1 VSFLKRWRVHSRPR
15 LAAVV
20 LAVASW
26 VVVVTALHVGVNGRR
41 PLGRAAEARSLPVGG
56 LPVT

>member
-1 VSFLKRWRVHSRPR
+1 VSFLKRRGVHSRPS

-26 VVVVTALHVGVNGRR
+26 VVVVTTLHIGVNIRR
-41 PLGRAAEARSLPVGG
+41 PSGHAAEARSLPVGG

>member
-1 VSFLKRWRVHSRPR
+1 VSFLKRWGVHSRPS

-20 LAVASW
+20 LVVASW
-26 VVVVTALHVGVNGRR
+26 VVVVTTLHIGVNIRR
-41 PLGRAAEARSLPVGG
+41 PSGHAAEARMLPVGG

>member
-1 VSFLKRWRVHSRPR
+1 VSFLKRWRMHSRPS

-26 VVVVTALHVGVNGRR
+26 VVVVTALHVGVNSRR

>member
-1 VSFLKRWRVHSRPR
+1 VSFLKRWGVHSRPS

-26 VVVVTALHVGVNGRR
+26 VVVVTTLHIGVNIRR
-41 PLGRAAEARSLPVGG
+41 PSGHTAEARSLPVGG

>member
-1 VSFLKRWRVHSRPR
+1 VSFLKRWGVHSRPS

-20 LAVASW
+20 LAVAFW
-26 VVVVTALHVGVNGRR
+26 VVVVTTLHIGVNIRR
-41 PLGRAAEARSLPVGG
+41 PSGHAAEARMLPVGG